1 LIQKI
6 TDLIRRG
13 RTFLITSHVRL
24 DGDALGSELA
34 LYEML
39 RSLGKTAI
47 IYNQDPVP
55 SNYRFLPGSDRIIT
69 ELPRLEGFD
78 AAFVLD
84 CSELDRV
91 GDEAPAIAAIGRI
104 VNIDHHVSNGGFTD
118 ITYIDPEASST
129 GELIYRLMEGMGL
142 TVSRDMATN
151 LYTAILTDTGGF
163 LYGNTKK
170 GCLITAGNL
179 VGVGADPQ
187 WISENVYDSYP
198 LAKIKLL
205 TLALDTL
212 QIDLDGRVASIVVS
226 QQSLGRASAL
236 PEHTEG
242 FVDFP
247 RTIQGVAV
255 SILYSELSD
264 RFFKISLRSKG
275 KFNVERLA
283 RFFGGGGH
291 VNAAACRIKGELAE
305 VRSQVLDFIREQVL
319 VT

>member
-6 TDLIRRG
+6 SDLIERG
-13 RTFLITSHVRL
+13 RAFLITSHVRL

-39 RSLGKTAI
+39 RSLGKTVLV
-47 IYNQDPVP
+47 YNQDPVP
-55 SNYRFLPGSDRIIT
+55 SNYRFLPGSDRIVT
-69 ELPRLEGFD
+69 ELPRLEGYD
-78 AAFVLD
+78 AAFILD
-84 CSELDRV
+84 CSDLDRV
-91 GDEAPAIAAIGRI
+91 GDEAPTIATVGRI

-142 TVSRDMATN
+142 PVSKEMATN

-163 LYGNTKK
+163 HYGNTGKNS
-170 GCLITAGNL
+170 LITAGNL
-179 VGVGADPQ
+179 VGMGADPQ
-187 WISENVYDSYP
+187 WISENVYDSNP

-212 QIDLDGRVASIVVS
+212 QIELDGKVASMVVS
-226 QQSLGRASAL
+226 QKTLGEASAL

-247 RTIQGVAV
+247 RTIQGVEV

-291 VNAAACRIKGELAE
+291 INAAACRIRGELAQIK
-305 VRSQVLDFIREQVL
+305 SQVLDFIRESVL
-319 VT
+319 TT